1 MLSNEVASG
10 TLQAFDSIT
19 GPDEVDQFN
28 RNSPYIESLLS
39 LRQVQTQAHSWTA
52 WLLGRPS
59 N

>member
-39 LRQVQTQAHSWTA
+39 LRQVQTQAHS
-52 WLLGRPS
+52 
-59 N
+59 